1 MGAVTLTAPELA
13 RTVPI
18 DLGVA
23 QRARPGDVK
32 SGDRCVV
39 QPFPAGVL
47 LAVLDGLGHGEQAAA
62 AAGIAAS
69 VLEEHA
75 SEAVDA
81 LVERC
86 HAALTRTR
94 GCVMSL
100 ASVDA
105 GARTLSWLGV
115 GNVEGVLARRHPGAA
130 PTQELLL
137 LRPGI
142 VGHQL
147 PPLHPARLP
156 VASGDVLML
165 ATDGV
170 RSGFSRGLA
179 PGLPPQRLADL
190 ILGTDARDTDDALV
204 LVARLRGRTA

>member
-1 MGAVTLTAPELA
+1 MTPAAPELP
-13 RTVPI
+13 RTLPI

-23 QRARPGDVK
+23 QRARPGDVE

-39 QPFPAGVL
+39 QPFPAGML
-47 LAVLDGLGHGEQAAA
+47 LAVMDGLGHGEPAAA
-62 AAGIAAS
+62 AAAIAAAI
-69 VLEEHA
+69 LEEHS

-81 LVERC
+81 LVKRC
-86 HAALTRTR
+86 HAALTGTR
-94 GCVMSL
+94 GVVMSL
-100 ASVDA
+100 ASFHA
-105 GARTLSWLGV
+105 GARTLWWLGV

-130 PTQELLL
+130 PAQELLL

-147 PPLHPARLP
+147 PSLQPARLS
-156 VASGDVLML
+156 VSAGDVLML

-190 ILGTDARDTDDALV
+190 VLATEARETDDALV
-204 LVARLRGRTA
+204 LVARLLGRAA

>member
-1 MGAVTLTAPELA
+1 MTPAASQFPLTL
-13 RTVPI
+13 PI

-23 QRARPGDVK
+23 QRARPGDVE

-39 QPFPAGVL
+39 QPFPAGML

-62 AAGIAAS
+62 AAGIAAA
-69 VLEEHA
+69 VLQEHA

-94 GCVMSL
+94 GVVMSL
-100 ASVDA
+100 ASFDA
-105 GARTLSWLGV
+105 GARTLSWVGV
-115 GNVEGVLARRHPGAA
+115 GNVEGVLARRDPGAA
-130 PTQELLL
+130 PAQELLL

-147 PPLHPARLP
+147 PPLQPARLP
-156 VASGDVLML
+156 VAAGDVLML

-170 RSGFSRGLA
+170 RSGFSSGLA

-190 ILGTDARDTDDALV
+190 ILAAEARDTDDALV
-204 LVARLRGRTA
+204 LVARLLGEAA